1 MILKKIF
8 YMKWSFIFLGMILV
22 LGACSSE
29 PEHTEILPPLT
40 ASSASSASSVA
51 KQQASESEVVAK
63 IAASAA
69 SEPSSDIAAQI
80 LNSPQEQDILQTS
93 RLAMQSITASEVAEF
108 RRLQASAE
116 AFSARGH
123 ADVNAD
129 LPSLPEACEQYYQR
143 VSACFAKQSESEF
156 LLEMNAQLKA
166 DLAREGTDEAS
177 CRLLNDSF
185 HAVAN
190 NLACE

>member
-8 YMKWSFIFLGMILV
+8 YMKWSFIFLGMVLA

-40 ASSASSASSVA
+40 ASSASSVTKQHASEVA
-51 KQQASESEVVAK
+51 KV
-63 IAASAA
+63 AASAA

-116 AFSARGH
+116 AFSERGH

-129 LPSLPEACEQYYQR
+129 LPPLPEACEQYYQR

-185 HAVAN
+185 QAVAN